1 METLH
6 QDDIPSQE
14 VRKDSQMNVG
24 IRSFK
29 VKRLTDCPKIFK
41 RERVVFFTG
50 KVSTNMCPDSER
62 KLKDLEYRAQNKY

>member
-41 RERVVFFTG
+41 RERVAFFLQEKCQLICALTLKG
-50 KVSTNMCPDSER
+50 KER
-62 KLKDLEYRAQNKY
+62 SD

>member
-41 RERVVFFTG
+41 RERVAFFFY
-50 KVSTNMCPDSER
+50 R
-62 KLKDLEYRAQNKY
+62 KSVN